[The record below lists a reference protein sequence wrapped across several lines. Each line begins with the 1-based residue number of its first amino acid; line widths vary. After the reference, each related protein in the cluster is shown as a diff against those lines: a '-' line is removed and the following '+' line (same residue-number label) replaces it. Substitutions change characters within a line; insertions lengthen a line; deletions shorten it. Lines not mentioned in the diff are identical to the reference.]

1 MAIAT
6 RTLRDTK
13 IATGSGTAGGKV
25 TVLVNM
31 NDNTTADSVV
41 LDASALAGHANGAML
56 DITRIW
62 WALVQ
67 GTADDN
73 TGWADIEFV
82 GASADT
88 TAINLVG
95 TGHYDGT
102 AGKITNNATNG
113 GATSGDLKVNAY
125 GVSGFVL
132 IELRKDI
139 AFTA

>member
-6 RTLRDTK
+6 RTLKDTK
-13 IATGSGTAGGKV
+13 LESGSGAQGGKV
-25 TVLVNM
+25 TVIANM
-31 NDNTTADSVV
+31 NDNTTADSLI
-41 LDASALAGHANGAML
+41 LDASALSGHANGAFL

-62 WALVQ
+62 WGLVQ

-73 TGWADIEFV
+73 TGWASIEFV

-88 TAINLVG
+88 LAINLVG

-102 AGKITNNATNG
+102 AGKIENNATNTT
-113 GATSGDLKVNAY
+113 ATSGDLKLNAY
-125 GVSGFVL
+125 GVSGFVM
-132 IELRKDI
+132 IELRKDE

>member
-6 RTLRDTK
+6 RTLKDTK
-13 IATGSGTAGGKV
+13 IATGSGAAGGKV

-41 LDASALAGHANGAML
+41 LDASGLAGHANGAML

-73 TGWADIEFV
+73 TGWASIEFV

-88 TAINLVG
+88 LAINLAG

-102 AGKITNNATNG
+102 AGKIENNATNT
-113 GATSGDLKVNAY
+113 GASSGDLKLNAY
-125 GVSGFVL
+125 GVSGFVM
-132 IELRKDI
+132 IELRKDE